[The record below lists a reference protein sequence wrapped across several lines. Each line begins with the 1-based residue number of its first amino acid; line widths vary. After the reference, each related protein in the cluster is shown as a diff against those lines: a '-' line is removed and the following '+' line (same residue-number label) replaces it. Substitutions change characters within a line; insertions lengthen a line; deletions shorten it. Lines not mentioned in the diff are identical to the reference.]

1 MTKRKFLYVV
11 SMLMLFFL
19 LNTTK
24 AFAWFTASDSMELS
38 ATAGIWV
45 KPYLVS
51 GEEFNRIT
59 SPVKADIKTVEF
71 MDTIPDLADYK
82 MGINK
87 FDVSKEQDGSV
98 MAWVDNTTEMYI
110 GGKGGIIADQSLNTM
125 FSYYT
130 SVESI
135 TFKNVLDTKD
145 STSAYNMFL
154 SCEKLLTTDINNID
168 TGKIQYFQF
177 MFANCVSM
185 KELDIS
191 SWNVESAIN
200 MSGMFANDKDLRKVI
215 LGTKHAENVQT
226 FENMYKDCSQL
237 SYLDLS
243 HFYTR
248 DAVNYKGMFKD
259 SMASE
264 LDLSGFKMREDANL
278 SQMFGY
284 MATLKTVYVSENWSD
299 IVKTDCLPF
308 WMCRGLTGS
317 TVSEQEGI
325 DMANYETGYFTF
337 KQREA
342 K

>member
-1 MTKRKFLYVV
+1 
-11 SMLMLFFL
+11 
-19 LNTTK
+19 
-24 AFAWFTASDSMELS
+24 
-38 ATAGIWV
+38 
-45 KPYLVS
+45 
-51 GEEFNRIT
+51 
-59 SPVKADIKTVEF
+59 
-71 MDTIPDLADYK
+71 MDAIPDLTDYK
-82 MGINK
+82 MGMNK

-135 TFKNVLDTKD
+135 TFKKVLDTKD

-154 SCEKLLTTDINNID
+154 SCENMVETDVDNLD

-177 MFANCVSM
+177 MFANCLDIR
-185 KELDIS
+185 ELDIS
-191 SWNVESAIN
+191 SWNVESAEN
-200 MSGMFANDKDLRKVI
+200 MSGMFANDKSLQNVY
-215 LGTKHAENVQT
+215 LGTKHAEKVKT
-226 FENMYKDCSQL
+226 FENMYKDCGNL
-237 SYLDLS
+237 SHLDLS
-243 HFYTR
+243 YFYTR

-259 SMASE
+259 CLLIE

-284 MATLKTVYVSENWSD
+284 MNTLDTVYVSENWSD

-317 TVSEQEGI
+317 VVSEQEGI

-337 KQREA
+337 KQMEA